1 MSDKQKKHDSDLEQY
16 VRERRTAFD
25 RLEPVDEAALW
36 QRIQPAVQTSPAK
49 GWMIELGT
57 YWKWSIAA
65 SIAVLLVSVFY
76 LGQGSAKYPVAE
88 LADYAPAL
96 KQEAENYQQRIA
108 QKETALQVSQLNQ
121 ASYQDIFDELAL
133 LDSMHQEMLQ
143 ELPAF
148 SDQERLI
155 QNLKKYYERKLF
167 LLEKLSREIEK
178 QKKQDHE
185 AEQSTL
191 L

>member
-1 MSDKQKKHDSDLEQY
+1 MSDKKNKHHLDFEQY
-16 VRERRTAFD
+16 VREQRQAFN
-25 RLEPVDEAALW
+25 RLEQVDETALW
-36 QRIQPAVQTSPAK
+36 QQIQPAVQTGSAK

-76 LGQGSAKYPVAE
+76 LGQRSAKHPVAK
-88 LADYAPAL
+88 LADYAPTL
-96 KQEAENYQQRIA
+96 KQEAESYQQRIT
-108 QKETALQVSQLNQ
+108 QKETTLQVSQLNQ
-121 ASYQDIFDELAL
+121 AAYQDVFDELAI

-148 SDQERLI
+148 SDQQRLI

-178 QKKQDHE
+178 QKKQDYE